1 MGLWV
6 ACPAFVA
13 LNLLLVIVSLKKRS
27 FAHLAQKRPSTW
39 EKIKRRYNLA
49 IGALLFFD
57 FFFLGYIFLNF
68 WVGSG
73 AD

>member
-49 IGALLFFD
+49 IGA
-57 FFFLGYIFLNF
+57 
-68 WVGSG
+68 
-73 AD
+73 